1 MPNFDDSVKQELLET
16 DDEFRSLWEEHQG
29 CEERLAKL
37 TQKSLLSQ
45 DDELEEKRIKRHK
58 LYLKDR
64 MEAIA
69 RERRT
74 ASATA

>member
-1 MPNFDDSVKQELLET
+1 MPDFDDSVKQELLDT
-16 DDEFRSLWEEHQG
+16 DDEFSGLWAEHQG
-29 CEERLAKL
+29 CEERLMEL

-58 LYLKDR
+58 LFLKDR
-64 MEAIA
+64 MEAIV

>member
-1 MPNFDDSVKQELLET
+1 MPNLDDGVKQELLEA
-16 DDEFRSLWEEHQG
+16 DDEFRSLWNEHQG
-29 CEERLAKL
+29 CEERLNELA
-37 TQKSLLSQ
+37 QKSLLSQ

-58 LYLKDR
+58 LFLKDR